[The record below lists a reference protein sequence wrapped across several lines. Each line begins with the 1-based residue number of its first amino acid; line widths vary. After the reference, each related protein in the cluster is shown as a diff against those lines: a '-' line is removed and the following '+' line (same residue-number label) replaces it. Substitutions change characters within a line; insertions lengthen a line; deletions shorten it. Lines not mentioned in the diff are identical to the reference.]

1 MKRHYSLFLRDII
14 EAMEAIE
21 KFIEGMSFEN
31 FIQDD
36 KTSSAVIRKFEII
49 GETVRNIPDWMREKY
64 PHIPWKKIAGIRDKI
79 IHGYFGVDYCKKF

>member
-1 MKRHYSLFLRDII
+1 MKKHYSLFLRDII

-49 GETVRNIPDWMREKY
+49 GR
-64 PHIPWKKIAGIRDKI
+64 
-79 IHGYFGVDYCKKF
+79 GVKNENT